1 MKRTSSSPWK
11 EIIRYWT
18 GLLLCAILIIA
29 LLPLDKPV
37 LAATNA
43 GYKDFSY
50 SGTSAPTGQRP
61 QSKLWF
67 NDGIWWGSLYN
78 SSSRHFEI
86 YRFNWAAD
94 SWATTGILI
103 DSRSKS
109 SGDALWDGSRLYI
122 ISAVPPGTSGDTSIR
137 LMRYSY
143 NATTKTYAVDTGFPM
158 TIISRAV
165 ELVVIEKD
173 TLGKL
178 WMTYTYDNASSS
190 RSVYV
195 SHTTTNDLTWI
206 TPYIIPLTGTNNLN
220 SDDISAI
227 ISFNGKIGV
236 MWSNQ
241 NTDSMYFGIH
251 NDGDPDSA
259 WTANPAL
266 QEPNY
271 VDDHI
276 NLKSLTADPS
286 GQVYAVIKTSL
297 NDVSSSTSSQPL
309 ILLLRLDNNG
319 GWTRRTVWRVSD
331 NFTRPIVL
339 IDTQNRNIYAIAAQE
354 YPNQTSGA
362 IFYKQIPLD
371 DPGAQ
376 FTTGVGTSFM
386 VFSTDTHINN
396 PSSTKQNLNSSTGL
410 LVIAGDDT
418 SHYYFHNKLTLG
430 NGQPTPT
437 NTATTTPTNSPTA
450 TSTSTPTNLPTDTP
464 TSTPTEVSPT
474 DTPTSTPT
482 PTDVLIDTPT
492 STPTANPEVDT
503 ATPTNTAT
511 EIAPTDT
518 PTNTPTNIPIDTDTP
533 TPTPNPSPV
542 LFSDGFESGNF
553 SAWSLV
559 KTGGD
564 GVVLVQSGMVKT
576 GSFAAQ
582 LSETANTGSL
592 AYIRAS
598 LPQSETNLTISL
610 DIMITQEG
618 VSGANVP
625 IIRLFDST
633 GTRLISLY
641 RQNLSGNRIWLNQ
654 NGTSI
659 STTGLLALNT
669 WSHFDLHVITAGTG
683 ASTIEVYQN
692 GTLIYQTTTASL
704 GTAGILSAQ
713 IGNET
718 AKQVFTLF
726 ADNVQISR

>member
-1 MKRTSSSPWK
+1 MKRTSIAPLK

-18 GLLLCAILIIA
+18 GLLLSVILIVT
-29 LLPLDKPV
+29 LLPFGKHA

-78 SSSRHFEI
+78 SSSRRFEI
-86 YRFNWAAD
+86 YRFNWATD
-94 SWATTGILI
+94 TWATTGTLI

-109 SGDALWDGSRLYI
+109 SADALWDGGRLYV
-122 ISAVPPGTSGDTSIR
+122 ISAVPPGTSGDIGIR

-143 NATTKTYAVDTGFPM
+143 NAATKTYTLDNGFPM
-158 TIISRAV
+158 TIISKAV

-178 WMTYTYDNASSS
+178 WLTYTYDNGSSG

-195 SHTTTNDLTWI
+195 SHTTINDLTWL
-206 TPYIIPLTGTNNLN
+206 TPFIIPLSGANNLK

-227 ISFNGKIGV
+227 VSFSGKIGV

-251 NDGDPDSA
+251 DDGDPDSA
-259 WTANPAL
+259 WAANPAV
-266 QEPNY
+266 QAPNY

-276 NLKSLTADPS
+276 NLKSLTADVS

-297 NDVSSSTSSQPL
+297 NDVNSPTSSQPL

-319 GWTRRTVWRVSD
+319 NWTRRTIWRVSD

-339 IDTQNRNIYAIAAQE
+339 LDTQNRTIYAFATQE

-371 DPGAQ
+371 NPGAQ
-376 FTTGVGTSFM
+376 FTTGVGTPFM

-396 PSSTKQNLNSSTGL
+396 PSSTKQNLNNSTGL

-418 SHYYFHNKLTLG
+418 SRYYFHNKLTLG
-430 NGQPTPT
+430 SGQLTATNTATPTQTSSPISTSTGTPT
-437 NTATTTPTNSPTA
+437 NTPVNTPTHTPI
-450 TSTSTPTNLPTDTP
+450 STPTD
-464 TSTPTEVSPT
+464 SSPTE
-474 DTPTSTPT
+474 TPT
-482 PTDVLIDTPT
+482 PTELSTNPPT
-492 STPTANPEVDT
+492 STWTPVDT
-503 ATPTNTAT
+503 TTDTP
-511 EIAPTDT
+511 T
-518 PTNTPTNIPIDTDTP
+518 PTNTPTSLAVDTDTP
-533 TPTPNPSPV
+533 TPTSSSSSV
-542 LFSDGFESGNF
+542 LFSDTFETGNF
-553 SAWSLV
+553 SGWSLV
-559 KTGGD
+559 KTGAD
-564 GVVLVQSGMVKT
+564 GVAFVQSGTVKA
-576 GSFAAQ
+576 GNFAAQ
-582 LSETANTGSL
+582 LAETANTGSL

-610 DIMITQEG
+610 DIMIAQEG
-618 VSGANVP
+618 GSGANVP
-625 IIRLFDST
+625 ILRLFSSA

-641 RQNLSGNRIWLNQ
+641 RQNLSGDRIWINQ
-654 NGTSI
+654 SGTSI
-659 STTGLLALNT
+659 STTGLLSLNT
-669 WSHFDLHVITAGTG
+669 WSQFDVRVITAGTS

-692 GTLIYQTTTASL
+692 GILIYQTTTASL
-704 GTAGILSAQ
+704 GTSGILSVQ
-713 IGNET
+713 VGNET
-718 AKQVFTLF
+718 AKQIFTLF